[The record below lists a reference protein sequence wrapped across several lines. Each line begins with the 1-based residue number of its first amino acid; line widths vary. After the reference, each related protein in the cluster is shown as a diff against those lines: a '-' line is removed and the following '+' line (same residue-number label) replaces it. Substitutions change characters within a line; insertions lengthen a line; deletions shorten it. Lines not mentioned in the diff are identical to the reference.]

1 MVFVKNWSYAMVVF
15 LGGCSYG
22 VLSTFVKLAYGAGF
36 EMPEVVGSQFL
47 FGACLIWL
55 LVLFRRKKITKITR
69 SSFIKLLIAG
79 TPSGL
84 TGIFYYKSLMSTDAS
99 LAIIFLFQFIWIG
112 TLLEWIF
119 YKHIPSRNKVI
130 SIIILLFGSILAAGV
145 IGLDSFSWIGLG
157 WGLLAAVTF
166 SIFILVSG
174 AVEKQTSAVLKSAI
188 FSLGAFILVSILFPP
203 MFLFD
208 TEQLFSLA
216 PYGLLLGFFGVL
228 LPPLLF
234 SFGMPVVG
242 PSLGTILSASELPVA
257 VIMSAIILKETITA
271 WQWVGVI
278 CILLGII
285 IGNGQILLK
294 RKQAR
299 M

>member
-1 MVFVKNWSYAMVVF
+1 
-15 LGGCSYG
+15 
-22 VLSTFVKLAYGAGF
+22 
-36 EMPEVVGSQFL
+36 
-47 FGACLIWL
+47 
-55 LVLFRRKKITKITR
+55 
-69 SSFIKLLIAG
+69 
-79 TPSGL
+79 
-84 TGIFYYKSLMSTDAS
+84 
-99 LAIIFLFQFIWIG
+99 
-112 TLLEWIF
+112 
-119 YKHIPSRNKVI
+119 
-130 SIIILLFGSILAAGV
+130 
-145 IGLDSFSWIGLG
+145 
-157 WGLLAAVTF
+157 
-166 SIFILVSG
+166 FILVSG

-234 SFGMPVVG
+234 SFGMPVVV

-285 IGNGQILLK
+285 IGDGQILLK